1 MSFERL
7 MSIAGTGMNAQLIRM
22 NTTASN
28 LANAGVVA
36 GTDQGAFRA
45 KRPVFETLVAGAMA
59 GNSGSFAGGVR
70 VNEIIND
77 PKPVKQVFEPNNPIA
92 DDNGYVFASNVS
104 EIEEL
109 IEIMDASR
117 AYQNNVEVISTA
129 KQLVSRTLEVMK
141 V

>member
-36 GTDQGAFRA
+36 GTDAGAFRA
-45 KRPVFETLVAGAMA
+45 KRPVFESLLNNAM
-59 GNSGSFAGGVR
+59 SGKESFEGGVR

-77 PKPVKQVFEPNNPIA
+77 PKPIKQVFEPNNPLA
-92 DDNGYVFASNVS
+92 DENGYVFASNVN

-109 IEIMDASR
+109 IEMMDASR

-129 KQLVSRTLEVMK
+129 KQLMSRTLEVIK

>member
-1 MSFERL
+1 MSLERL
-7 MSIAGTGMNAQLIRM
+7 MSIADTGMNAKLIRM

-36 GTDQGAFRA
+36 GTDAGAFRA
-45 KRPVFETLVAGAMA
+45 KRPVFESLLNNAI
-59 GNSGSFAGGVR
+59 SGKESFEGGVR
-70 VNEIIND
+70 VNEIINY
-77 PKPVKQVFEPNNPIA
+77 PKPVKQVFEPNNPLA
-92 DDNGYVFASNVS
+92 DDNGYVFASNVN

-129 KQLVSRTLEVMK
+129 KQLMSRTLEVIK

>member
-36 GTDQGAFRA
+36 GTDAGAFRA
-45 KRPVFETLVAGAMA
+45 KRPVFESLLNNAM
-59 GNSGSFAGGVR
+59 SGKESFEGGVR

-77 PKPVKQVFEPNNPIA
+77 PKPVKQGFEPNNPLA
-92 DDNGYVFASNVS
+92 DDNGYVFASNVN

-109 IEIMDASR
+109 IEMMDASR
-117 AYQNNVEVISTA
+117 AYQNNIEVISTA
-129 KQLVSRTLEVMK
+129 KQLMSRTLEVIK

>member
-7 MSIAGTGMNAQLIRM
+7 MSIAGTGMNAQLVRM

-36 GTDQGAFRA
+36 GTDAGAFRA
-45 KRPVFETLVAGAMA
+45 KRPVFESLLNNAM
-59 GNSGSFAGGVR
+59 SGKESFEGGVR
-70 VNEIIND
+70 VNEIIDD
-77 PKPVKQVFEPNNPIA
+77 PKPVKQVFEPNNPLA
-92 DDNGYVFASNVS
+92 NENGYVFASNVN

-109 IEIMDASR
+109 IEMMDASR
-117 AYQNNVEVISTA
+117 AYQNNIEVISTA
-129 KQLVSRTLEVMK
+129 KQLMSRTLDVIK

>member
-36 GTDQGAFRA
+36 GTDAGAFRA
-45 KRPVFETLVAGAMA
+45 KRPVFESLLNNAM
-59 GNSGSFAGGVR
+59 SGKEPFEGGVR

-77 PKPVKQVFEPNNPIA
+77 PKPVKQVFEPNNPLA
-92 DDNGYVFASNVS
+92 DENGYVFASNVN

-109 IEIMDASR
+109 IEMMDASR
-117 AYQNNVEVISTA
+117 AYQNNIEVISTA
-129 KQLVSRTLEVMK
+129 KQLMSRTLEVIK

>member
-7 MSIAGTGMNAQLIRM
+7 MSIAGTGMNAQLVRM

-45 KRPVFETLVAGAMA
+45 TRPVFQSLLDNAML
-59 GNSGSFAGGVR
+59 GKESFEGGVR
-70 VNEIIND
+70 VDSIIDD
-77 PKPVKQVFEPNNPIA
+77 PKPVKQVFEPNNPLA
-92 DDNGYVFASNVS
+92 DEDGYVFASNVN

-109 IEIMDASR
+109 IEMMDASR
-117 AYQNNVEVISTA
+117 AYQNNVEVISTV
-129 KQLVSRTLEVMK
+129 KQLMSRTLDVIK

>member
-36 GTDQGAFRA
+36 GTDAGAFRA
-45 KRPVFETLVAGAMA
+45 KRPVFESLLNNAM
-59 GNSGSFAGGVR
+59 SGKESFEGGVR
-70 VNEIIND
+70 VNEIIDD
-77 PKPVKQVFEPNNPIA
+77 PKPVKQVYEPNNPLA
-92 DDNGYVFASNVS
+92 DENGYVFASNVN

-109 IEIMDASR
+109 IEMMDASR
-117 AYQNNVEVISTA
+117 AYQNNIEVISTA
-129 KQLVSRTLEVMK
+129 KQLMSRTLEVIK

>member
-36 GTDQGAFRA
+36 GTDAGAFRA
-45 KRPVFETLVAGAMA
+45 KRPVFESLLNNAM
-59 GNSGSFAGGVR
+59 SGKESFEGGVR
-70 VNEIIND
+70 VNEIIDD

-92 DDNGYVFASNVS
+92 DENGYVFASNVN

-109 IEIMDASR
+109 IEMMDASR
-117 AYQNNVEVISTA
+117 AYQNNIEVISTA
-129 KQLVSRTLEVMK
+129 KQLMSRTLDVIK

>member
-1 MSFERL
+1 MSFQRL
-7 MSIAGTGMNAQLIRM
+7 MSIAGTGMNAQLVRM

-45 KRPVFETLVAGAMA
+45 KRPVFQSLLDNAML
-59 GNSGSFAGGVR
+59 GNESFEGGVR
-70 VNEIIND
+70 VDSIIDD
-77 PKPVKQVFEPNNPIA
+77 PKPVKQVFEPNNPLA
-92 DDNGYVFASNVS
+92 DENGYVFASNVN

-109 IEIMDASR
+109 IEMMDASR

-129 KQLVSRTLEVMK
+129 KQLMSRTLDVIK

>member
-1 MSFERL
+1 

-36 GTDQGAFRA
+36 GTDAGAFRA
-45 KRPVFETLVAGAMA
+45 KRPVFESLLNNAM
-59 GNSGSFAGGVR
+59 SGKESFEGGVR

-77 PKPVKQVFEPNNPIA
+77 PKPVKQVFEPNNPLA
-92 DDNGYVFASNVS
+92 DDNGYVFASNVN

-109 IEIMDASR
+109 IEMMDASR
-117 AYQNNVEVISTA
+117 AYQNNIEVISTA
-129 KQLVSRTLEVMK
+129 KQLMSRTLEVIK

>member
-1 MSFERL
+1 MSFEKL

-36 GTDQGAFRA
+36 GTDAGAFRA
-45 KRPVFETLVAGAMA
+45 KRPVFESLLNNAM
-59 GNSGSFAGGVR
+59 SGKESFEGGVR

-77 PKPVKQVFEPNNPIA
+77 PKPVKQVFEPNNPLA
-92 DDNGYVFASNVS
+92 DDNGYVFASNVN

-109 IEIMDASR
+109 IEMMDASR
-117 AYQNNVEVISTA
+117 AYQNNIEVISTA
-129 KQLVSRTLEVMK
+129 KQLMSRTLEVIK

>member
-7 MSIAGTGMNAQLIRM
+7 MSIAGTGMNAQLVRM

-36 GTDQGAFRA
+36 GTDAGAFRA
-45 KRPVFETLVAGAMA
+45 KRPVFESLLNNAM
-59 GNSGSFAGGVR
+59 SGKESFEGGVR
-70 VNEIIND
+70 VNEIIDD
-77 PKPVKQVFEPNNPIA
+77 PKTVKQVFEPNNPLA
-92 DDNGYVFASNVS
+92 DENGYVFASNVN

-109 IEIMDASR
+109 IEMMDASR
-117 AYQNNVEVISTA
+117 AYQNNIEVISTA
-129 KQLVSRTLEVMK
+129 KQLMSRTLDVIK

>member
-7 MSIAGTGMNAQLIRM
+7 MSIAGTGMNAQLVRM

-36 GTDQGAFRA
+36 GTDAGAFRA
-45 KRPVFETLVAGAMA
+45 KRPVFESLLNNAM
-59 GNSGSFAGGVR
+59 SGKESFEGGVR
-70 VNEIIND
+70 VNDIIDD
-77 PKPVKQVFEPNNPIA
+77 PKPVKQVFEPNNPLA
-92 DDNGYVFASNVS
+92 DENGYVFASNVN

-109 IEIMDASR
+109 IEMMDASR
-117 AYQNNVEVISTA
+117 AYQNNIEVISTA
-129 KQLVSRTLEVMK
+129 KQLMSRTLDVIK

>member
-1 MSFERL
+1 MSFEKL

-36 GTDQGAFRA
+36 GTDAGAFRA
-45 KRPVFETLVAGAMA
+45 KRPVFESLLNNAM
-59 GNSGSFAGGVR
+59 SGKESFEGGVR

-77 PKPVKQVFEPNNPIA
+77 PKPVKQVFEPNNPLA
-92 DDNGYVFASNVS
+92 DENGYVFASNVN

-109 IEIMDASR
+109 IEMMDASR
-117 AYQNNVEVISTA
+117 AYQNNIEVISTA
-129 KQLVSRTLEVMK
+129 KQLMSRTLEVIK

>member
-7 MSIAGTGMNAQLIRM
+7 MSIAGTGMNAQLVRM

-45 KRPVFETLVAGAMA
+45 KRPVFQSLLDNAML
-59 GNSGSFAGGVR
+59 GNESFEGGVR
-70 VNEIIND
+70 VDSIIDD
-77 PKPVKQVFEPNNPIA
+77 PKPVKQVFEPNNPLA
-92 DDNGYVFASNVS
+92 DENGYVFASNVN

-109 IEIMDASR
+109 IEMMGASR

-129 KQLVSRTLEVMK
+129 KQLMSRTLDVIK

>member
-1 MSFERL
+1 MSFERV

-36 GTDQGAFRA
+36 GTDAGAFRA
-45 KRPVFETLVAGAMA
+45 KRPVFESLLNNAM
-59 GNSGSFAGGVR
+59 SGKESFEGGVR
-70 VNEIIND
+70 VNEIIDD
-77 PKPVKQVFEPNNPIA
+77 PKPVKQVFEPNNPLA
-92 DDNGYVFASNVS
+92 DENGYVFASNVN

-109 IEIMDASR
+109 IEMMDASR
-117 AYQNNVEVISTA
+117 AYQNNIEVISTA
-129 KQLVSRTLEVMK
+129 KQLMSRTLDVIK

>member
-1 MSFERL
+1 MSFERI

-36 GTDQGAFRA
+36 GTDAGAFRA
-45 KRPVFETLVAGAMA
+45 KRPVFESLLNNAMR
-59 GNSGSFAGGVR
+59 GKESFDGGVR
-70 VNEIIND
+70 VNEIIDD
-77 PKPVKQVFEPNNPIA
+77 PKPVKQVFEPNNPLA
-92 DDNGYVFASNVS
+92 DENGYVFASNVN

-109 IEIMDASR
+109 IEMMDASR
-117 AYQNNVEVISTA
+117 AYQNNIEVISTA
-129 KQLVSRTLEVMK
+129 KQLISRTLEVIK

>member
-7 MSIAGTGMNAQLIRM
+7 MSIAGTGMNAQLVRM

-45 KRPVFETLVAGAMA
+45 KRPVFQSLLDNAML
-59 GNSGSFAGGVR
+59 GKESFEGGVR
-70 VNEIIND
+70 VDSIIDD
-77 PKPVKQVFEPNNPIA
+77 PKPVKQVFEPNNPLA
-92 DDNGYVFASNVS
+92 DENGYVFASNVN

-109 IEIMDASR
+109 IEMMDASR

-129 KQLVSRTLEVMK
+129 KQLMSRTLDVIK

>member
-1 MSFERL
+1 
-7 MSIAGTGMNAQLIRM
+7 
-22 NTTASN
+22 
-28 LANAGVVA
+28 
-36 GTDQGAFRA
+36 
-45 KRPVFETLVAGAMA
+45 MA
-59 GNSGSFAGGVR
+59 GSSGSFPGGVR

-92 DDNGYVFASNVS
+92 DENGYVFASNVS

-109 IEIMDASR
+109 IEMMDASR
-117 AYQNNVEVISTA
+117 AYQNNIEVISTA

>member
-1 MSFERL
+1 MSFERI

-36 GTDQGAFRA
+36 GTDAGAFRA
-45 KRPVFETLVAGAMA
+45 KRPVFESPLNNAMR
-59 GNSGSFAGGVR
+59 GKESFDGGVR
-70 VNEIIND
+70 VNEIIDD
-77 PKPVKQVFEPNNPIA
+77 PKPVKQVFEPNNPLA
-92 DDNGYVFASNVS
+92 DENGYVFASNVN

-109 IEIMDASR
+109 IEMMDASR
-117 AYQNNVEVISTA
+117 AYQNNIEVISTA
-129 KQLVSRTLEVMK
+129 KQLISRTLEVIK

>member
-1 MSFERL
+1 MSYERL

-36 GTDQGAFRA
+36 GTDAGAFRA
-45 KRPVFETLVAGAMA
+45 KRPVFESLLNNAM
-59 GNSGSFAGGVR
+59 SGKESFEGGVR
-70 VNEIIND
+70 VNEIIDD
-77 PKPVKQVFEPNNPIA
+77 PKPVKQVFEPNNPLA
-92 DDNGYVFASNVS
+92 DENGYVFASNVN

-109 IEIMDASR
+109 IEMMDASR
-117 AYQNNVEVISTA
+117 AYQNNIEVISTA
-129 KQLVSRTLEVMK
+129 KQLMSRTLEVIK

>member
-36 GTDQGAFRA
+36 GTDAGAFRA
-45 KRPVFETLVAGAMA
+45 KRPVFERLLNNAM
-59 GNSGSFAGGVR
+59 SGKESFEGGVR

-77 PKPVKQVFEPNNPIA
+77 PKPVKQVFEPNNPLA
-92 DDNGYVFASNVS
+92 DENGYVFASNVN

-109 IEIMDASR
+109 IEMMDASR
-117 AYQNNVEVISTA
+117 AYQNNIEVISTA
-129 KQLVSRTLEVMK
+129 KQLMSRTLEVIK

>member
-7 MSIAGTGMNAQLIRM
+7 MIIAGTGMNAQLIRM

-36 GTDQGAFRA
+36 GTDAGAFRA
-45 KRPVFETLVAGAMA
+45 KRPVFESLLNNAM
-59 GNSGSFAGGVR
+59 SGKESFEGGVR

-77 PKPVKQVFEPNNPIA
+77 PKPVKQVFEPNNPLA
-92 DDNGYVFASNVS
+92 DENGYVFASNVN

-109 IEIMDASR
+109 IEMMDASR
-117 AYQNNVEVISTA
+117 AYQNNIEVISTA
-129 KQLVSRTLEVMK
+129 KQLMSRTLEVIK

>member
-36 GTDQGAFRA
+36 GTDAGAFRA
-45 KRPVFETLVAGAMA
+45 KRPVFESLLNNAM
-59 GNSGSFAGGVR
+59 SGKESFEGGVR

-77 PKPVKQVFEPNNPIA
+77 PKPVKQVFEPNNPLA
-92 DDNGYVFASNVS
+92 DDNGYVFASNIN

-109 IEIMDASR
+109 IEMMDASR

-129 KQLVSRTLEVMK
+129 KQLMSRTLEVIK

>member
-7 MSIAGTGMNAQLIRM
+7 MSIAGTGMNAQLVRM

-45 KRPVFETLVAGAMA
+45 KRPVFQSLLDNAML
-59 GNSGSFAGGVR
+59 GNESFEGGVR
-70 VNEIIND
+70 VDSIIDD
-77 PKPVKQVFEPNNPIA
+77 PKPVKQVFEPNNPLA
-92 DDNGYVFASNVS
+92 DENGYVFASNVN

-109 IEIMDASR
+109 IEMMDASR

-129 KQLVSRTLEVMK
+129 KQLMSRTLDVIK

>member
-1 MSFERL
+1 MSFERI

-36 GTDQGAFRA
+36 GTDAGAFRA
-45 KRPVFETLVAGAMA
+45 KRPVFESLLNNAM
-59 GNSGSFAGGVR
+59 SGKESFEGGVR
-70 VNEIIND
+70 VNEIIDD
-77 PKPVKQVFEPNNPIA
+77 PKPVKQVFEPNNPLA
-92 DDNGYVFASNVS
+92 DENGYVFASNVN

-109 IEIMDASR
+109 IEMMDASR
-117 AYQNNVEVISTA
+117 AYQNNIEVISTA
-129 KQLVSRTLEVMK
+129 KQLISRTLEVIK

>member
-22 NTTASN
+22 NITASN

-36 GTDQGAFRA
+36 GTDAGAFRA
-45 KRPVFETLVAGAMA
+45 KRPVFESLLNNAM
-59 GNSGSFAGGVR
+59 SGKESFEGGVR

-77 PKPVKQVFEPNNPIA
+77 PKPIKQVFEPNNPLA
-92 DDNGYVFASNVS
+92 DENGYVFASNVN

-109 IEIMDASR
+109 IEMMDASR

-129 KQLVSRTLEVMK
+129 KQLMSRTLEVIK

>member
-7 MSIAGTGMNAQLIRM
+7 MSIAGTGMNAQLVRM

-36 GTDQGAFRA
+36 GTDAGAFRA
-45 KRPVFETLVAGAMA
+45 KRPVFESLLNNAM
-59 GNSGSFAGGVR
+59 SGKESFEGGVR
-70 VNEIIND
+70 VNEIIDD
-77 PKPVKQVFEPNNPIA
+77 PKPVKQVFEPNNPLA
-92 DDNGYVFASNVS
+92 DENGYVFASNVN

-109 IEIMDASR
+109 IEMMDASR
-117 AYQNNVEVISTA
+117 AYQNNIEVISTA
-129 KQLVSRTLEVMK
+129 KQLMSRTLDVIK

>member
-1 MSFERL
+1 

-36 GTDQGAFRA
+36 GTDAGAFRA
-45 KRPVFETLVAGAMA
+45 KRPVFESLLNNAM
-59 GNSGSFAGGVR
+59 SGKESFEGGVR

-77 PKPVKQVFEPNNPIA
+77 PKPIKQVFEPNNPLA
-92 DDNGYVFASNVS
+92 DENGYVFASNVN

-109 IEIMDASR
+109 IEMMDASR

-129 KQLVSRTLEVMK
+129 KQLMSRTLEVIK

>member
-7 MSIAGTGMNAQLIRM
+7 MSIAGSGMNAQLIRM

-36 GTDQGAFRA
+36 GTDAGAFRA
-45 KRPVFETLVAGAMA
+45 KRPVFESLLNNAM
-59 GNSGSFAGGVR
+59 SGKESFEGGVR

-77 PKPVKQVFEPNNPIA
+77 PKPVKQVFEPNNPLA
-92 DDNGYVFASNVS
+92 NDNGYVFASNVN

-109 IEIMDASR
+109 IEMMDASR
-117 AYQNNVEVISTA
+117 AYQNNIEVISTA
-129 KQLVSRTLEVMK
+129 KQLMSRTLEVIK

>member
-36 GTDQGAFRA
+36 GTDAGAFRA
-45 KRPVFETLVAGAMA
+45 KRPVFESLLNNAM
-59 GNSGSFAGGVR
+59 SGKESFEGGVR

-77 PKPVKQVFEPNNPIA
+77 PKPVKQVFEPNNPLA
-92 DDNGYVFASNVS
+92 DENGYVFASNVN

-109 IEIMDASR
+109 IEMMDASR

-129 KQLVSRTLEVMK
+129 KQLMSRTLEVIK

>member
-36 GTDQGAFRA
+36 GTDAGAFRA
-45 KRPVFETLVAGAMA
+45 KRPVFESLLNNAM
-59 GNSGSFAGGVR
+59 SGKESFEGGVR
-70 VNEIIND
+70 VNEIIDD
-77 PKPVKQVFEPNNPIA
+77 PKPVKQVFEPNNPLA
-92 DDNGYVFASNVS
+92 DENGYVFASNVN

-109 IEIMDASR
+109 IEMMDASR
-117 AYQNNVEVISTA
+117 AYQNNIEVISTA
-129 KQLVSRTLEVMK
+129 KELMSRTLDVIK

>member
-36 GTDQGAFRA
+36 GTDAGAFRA
-45 KRPVFETLVAGAMA
+45 KRPVFESLLNNAM
-59 GNSGSFAGGVR
+59 SGKESFEGGVR
-70 VNEIIND
+70 VNEIIDD
-77 PKPVKQVFEPNNPIA
+77 PKPVKQVFGPNNPLA
-92 DDNGYVFASNVS
+92 DENGYVFASNVN

-109 IEIMDASR
+109 IEMMDASR
-117 AYQNNVEVISTA
+117 AYQNNIEVISTA
-129 KQLVSRTLEVMK
+129 KQLMSRTLEVIK

>member
-7 MSIAGTGMNAQLIRM
+7 MSIAGTGMNAQLVRM

-45 KRPVFETLVAGAMA
+45 KRPVFQSLLDNAML
-59 GNSGSFAGGVR
+59 GKESFEGGVR
-70 VNEIIND
+70 VDSIIDD
-77 PKPVKQVFEPNNPIA
+77 PKPVKQVFEPNNPLA
-92 DDNGYVFASNVS
+92 DEDGYVFASNVN

-109 IEIMDASR
+109 IEMMDASR

-129 KQLVSRTLEVMK
+129 KQLMSRTLDVIK

>member
-7 MSIAGTGMNAQLIRM
+7 MSIAGTGMSAQLVRM

-45 KRPVFETLVAGAMA
+45 KRPVFQSLLDNAML
-59 GNSGSFAGGVR
+59 GNESFEGGVR
-70 VNEIIND
+70 VDSIIDD
-77 PKPVKQVFEPNNPIA
+77 PKPVKQVFEPNNPLA
-92 DDNGYVFASNVS
+92 DEDGYVFASNVN

-109 IEIMDASR
+109 IEMMDASR

-129 KQLVSRTLEVMK
+129 KQLMSRTLDVIK